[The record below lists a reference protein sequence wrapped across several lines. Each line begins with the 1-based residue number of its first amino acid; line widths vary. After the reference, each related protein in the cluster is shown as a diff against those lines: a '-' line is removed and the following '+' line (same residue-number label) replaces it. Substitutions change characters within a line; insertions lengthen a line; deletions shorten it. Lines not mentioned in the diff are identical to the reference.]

1 MSDETAKVRAKLASL
16 SASLDDL
23 ESILDPLFAQPLA
36 DTIVGLEPLQQA
48 KLQTLIPYVAYDLI
62 FVYLKTRGIDP
73 KTHPVISELDRIRQ
87 YFEKVNKAENPPAER
102 RTELDKAAAA
112 RFIKHAITEAK
123 WKKTPAEEAQ
133 EDQSSSVPI
142 PVKVTSKM
150 IARAEYEKGLK
161 ENAEKGEDDEEPLQ
175 VYDQDGENEDDAMEV
190 DQNQKGLKGKS
201 KASDQTSP
209 SEIPQGKR
217 RRPVMDPFAGYG
229 DEPTASAEALSKKSK
244 PTDSS
249 APSPG
254 PTSATASSKPKKA
267 AKKSKKKKASS

>member
-1 MSDETAKVRAKLASL
+1 MHT
-16 SASLDDL
+16 
-23 ESILDPLFAQPLA
+23 
-36 DTIVGLEPLQQA
+36 G
-48 KLQTLIPYVAYDLI
+48 
-62 FVYLKTRGIDP
+62 
-73 KTHPVISELDRIRQ
+73 
-87 YFEKVNKAENPPAER
+87 

-150 IARAEYEKGLK
+150 IAKAEYEKGLK

-175 VYDQDGENEDDAMEV
+175 VYDQDDENEGDAMEV
-190 DQNQKGLKGKS
+190 GQNQKGLKGKS

-217 RRPVMDPFAGYG
+217 RRPVMDPFAGALSILSISSFIALNFYAGYG